1 MGLMGRM
8 GWHADGLARAIAI
21 WLIGPIWLISP
32 IIPIIPIGPI
42 IPIRLIALIRLLRR
56 LNSLR
61 RRQSFWNFRFSA
73 AYLAVILL

>member
-21 WLIGPIWLISP
+21 WLIGPIWLIS
-32 IIPIIPIGPI
+32 PIIPIGPI